1 MKSIYLN
8 AALEEKLI
16 NKNNVGYIQ
25 RMQQLADKEEPL
37 TLDVFRNT
45 GRLIK
50 PQDFRKRYDVSIHTD
65 TKHVMVYLCGSHIEL
80 LKNGKWYLDIGGRN
94 PKESDDINELE
105 LELYDW
111 LDNEIK
117 EGRTQW

>member
-1 MKSIYLN
+1 
-8 AALEEKLI
+8 
-16 NKNNVGYIQ
+16 
-25 RMQQLADKEEPL
+25 
-37 TLDVFRNT
+37 
-45 GRLIK
+45 
-50 PQDFRKRYDVSIHTD
+50 
-65 TKHVMVYLCGSHIEL
+65 
-80 LKNGKWYLDIGGRN
+80 LDIGGRN